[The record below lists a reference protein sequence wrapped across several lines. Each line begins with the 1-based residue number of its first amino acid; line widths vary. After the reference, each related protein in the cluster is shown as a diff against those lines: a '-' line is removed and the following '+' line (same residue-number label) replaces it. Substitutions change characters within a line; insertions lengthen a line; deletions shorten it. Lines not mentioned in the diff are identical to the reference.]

1 MVSLRTVRM
10 LEEKMQAVVNSG
22 IIKQDNIA
30 EKLDFL
36 LSDVDTS
43 TKNDVENSIV
53 AMGAKVVNILVD
65 KLKTLKGLQ
74 RGIVAMSLI
83 RIGESSIAPLKELA
97 LESSECQWIADYL
110 LSEI

>member
-1 MVSLRTVRM
+1 
-10 LEEKMQAVVNSG
+10 MQAVVNSG
-22 IIKQDNIA
+22 IIKQDNVA
-30 EKLDFL
+30 EKLDYL

-65 KLKTLKGLQ
+65 KLQTLKGLQ

-83 RIGESSIAPLKELA
+83 RIGESSIAPLQELA
-97 LESSECQWIADYL
+97 TENTECQWMADYL

>member
-1 MVSLRTVRM
+1 
-10 LEEKMQAVVNSG
+10 MQAVVNSG
-22 IIKQDNIA
+22 IIKQDNVA
-30 EKLDFL
+30 EKLDYL

-65 KLKTLKGLQ
+65 KLQTLKGLQ

-97 LESSECQWIADYL
+97 TENTECQWMADYL